1 MKFWNI
7 KCCISDALLSYISVT
22 YITSLWRWL
31 KIFQNMCLL
40 TSPCFPQVLE
50 AVTHTPI
57 TSWIVSLWSFLA
69 LASKCIYSQ
78 LLVMATQHARNKLDI
93 DLIYSVIKNRN
104 VEANV
109 FPMLVNHIQEG
120 GAKEGAGLQVL
131 RVISPKQWRVC
142 KRGC

>member
-22 YITSLWRWL
+22 YITSLPPNSLWRWL
-31 KIFQNMCLL
+31 KIFQDMCLL
-40 TSPCFPQVLE
+40 TSSCFPQVLE

-57 TSWIVSLWSFLA
+57 TPWIASLWSFLA
-69 LASKCIYSQ
+69 QASKCIYSQ
-78 LLVMATQHARNKLDI
+78 HVRNKLDI
-93 DLIYSVIKNRN
+93 DFIDSVIKNRN
-104 VEANV
+104 VEASV

-131 RVISPKQWRVC
+131 RVNSPKQWRVY

>member
-1 MKFWNI
+1 MYY
-7 KCCISDALLSYISVT
+7 SA
-22 YITSLWRWL
+22 TSQCHIYHQSASHQSLAV
-31 KIFQNMCLL
+31 CLL
-40 TSPCFPQVLE
+40 TSTCFPQVLE

-78 LLVMATQHARNKLDI
+78 LLVMATQHVRNKLDI

-109 FPMLVNHIQEG
+109 FPMWVNHIQEG
-120 GAKEGAGLQVL
+120 GAKEEAGLQVL
-131 RVISPKQWRVC
+131 RVNGPKQWRVC